1 MCLGNTSPTKDNN
14 KNFSREGHFIS
25 WNGRGISN
33 KKEELEILAKNLMP
47 IAFLVQETKL
57 KENHNF
63 CLKNYSFLHKAQI
76 INEGE
81 NSKGGVGIFIRKN
94 TPYVPVNINTNFQ
107 ATAAQISCHKKIT
120 FCSIY
125 IPPEQDFT
133 KII

>member
-14 KNFSREGHFIS
+14 KKFSREGHFIS

-63 CLKNYSFLHKAQI
+63 CL
-76 INEGE
+76 
-81 NSKGGVGIFIRKN
+81 
-94 TPYVPVNINTNFQ
+94 
-107 ATAAQISCHKKIT
+107 
-120 FCSIY
+120 
-125 IPPEQDFT
+125 
-133 KII
+133 

>member
-81 NSKGGVGIFIRKN
+81 NSKGGVGIFIRKD

-107 ATAAQISCHKKIT
+107 ATAAQISCHKK
-120 FCSIY
+120 
-125 IPPEQDFT
+125 
-133 KII
+133 